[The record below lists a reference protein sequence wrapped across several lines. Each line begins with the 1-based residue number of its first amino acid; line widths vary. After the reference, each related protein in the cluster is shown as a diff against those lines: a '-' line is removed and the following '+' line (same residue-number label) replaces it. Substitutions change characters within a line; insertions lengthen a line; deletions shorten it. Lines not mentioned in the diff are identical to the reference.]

1 MFLTEIKKATTI
13 CRPFM
18 LKKAQRNIFRGKKGV
33 PLLLYRKKK
42 QLLTRAAF
50 S

>member
-1 MFLTEIKKATTI
+1 MFLTEIKKAITI

-18 LKKAQRNIFRGKKGV
+18 LKKAQGNIFDEKDAS
-33 PLLLYRKKK
+33 LLLYRKKK
-42 QLLTRAAF
+42 QLLLRAAF